1 MGKIERVREAAK
13 SPLELNYFT
22 ERAAAGWRL
31 VALEWERE
39 VPAAAGE
46 PPSGAPPQQQL
57 TPVPYGLRVSDDCL
71 HLEENP
77 LEAQVLKLMM
87 EGIVQDFPLSRIA
100 DELNRRDLRT
110 REGHAWTQVSVFQML
125 TRVIEIAPQVHSS
138 EDWAERRKRLER
150 VAWNS

>member
-1 MGKIERVREAAK
+1 MGKIERLREAAK

-39 VPAAAGE
+39 V
-46 PPSGAPPQQQL
+46 SGDASADAPRHQRL

-77 LEAQVLKLMM
+77 LEVQVLKLMM

-125 TRVIEIAPQVHSS
+125 TRVIELAPTVHSS

>member
-1 MGKIERVREAAK
+1 MARIERLREAAN

-39 VPAAAGE
+39 VPGDATG
-46 PPSGAPPQQQL
+46 PAPHERY

-77 LEAQVLKLMM
+77 LEMQVLKLMM

-125 TRVIEIAPQVHSS
+125 TRVIDVGPQVHTS

-150 VAWNS
+150 VSWNS

>member
-1 MGKIERVREAAK
+1 MGKIERLREVAR

-39 VPAAAGE
+39 VPSE
-46 PPSGAPPQQQL
+46 SPIQPQPLQRF
-57 TPVPYGLRVSDDCL
+57 TPVPYGLRVADDCQ

-77 LEAQVLKLMM
+77 LEMQVLKMMM
-87 EGIVQDFPLSRIA
+87 EFIVQDYPLSRIA

-110 REGHAWTQVSVFQML
+110 REGQPWTQVTVFEML
-125 TRVIEIAPQVHSS
+125 TRVIEVAPQVHPS
-138 EDWAERRKRLER
+138 EDWAERRKHLVR
-150 VAWNS
+150 VPWNS